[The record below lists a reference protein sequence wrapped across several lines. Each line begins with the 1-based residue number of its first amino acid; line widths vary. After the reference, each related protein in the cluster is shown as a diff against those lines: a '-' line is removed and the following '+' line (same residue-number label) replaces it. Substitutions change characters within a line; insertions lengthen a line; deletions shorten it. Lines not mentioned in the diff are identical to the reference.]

1 MSYDIRLVDAAG
13 ETIELSEP
21 HTLRGGTFASGGT
34 TEAWLNITYN
44 YARFYY
50 DIWPEQGIRYL
61 YGKTGADALPLLA
74 RAIAKLG
81 CERSDNY
88 WDDTSGN
95 AGAALLDLAQ
105 LCSLC
110 PDGVINGD

>member
-61 YGKTGADALPLLA
+61 YGKTGPMLY
-74 RAIAKLG
+74 RYSR
-81 CERSDNY
+81 E
-88 WDDTSGN
+88 
-95 AGAALLDLAQ
+95 Q
-105 LCSLC
+105 
-110 PDGVINGD
+110 